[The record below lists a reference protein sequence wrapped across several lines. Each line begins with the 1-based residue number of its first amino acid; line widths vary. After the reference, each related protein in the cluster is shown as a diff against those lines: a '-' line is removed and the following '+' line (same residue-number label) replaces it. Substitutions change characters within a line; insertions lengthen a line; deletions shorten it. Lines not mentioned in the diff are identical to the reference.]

1 MYMINNNKP
10 NINHS
15 YVKQYIRLIKE
26 LNIYDKNMDGIMLY
40 NSQRRYKHYSK
51 YIYNDRLCRKVNLKE
66 NSILYT
72 IEIPNMLIDT
82 DVDYNIYMEIHKQFI
97 QQIIKN
103 IINTIVKKLV
113 KLNYI
118 TLQKT
123 KKQKQIDNITQE
135 IITLYDE
142 KYKTKSESPTNM
154 IILTIIDTLAKN
166 YKIKTLTHND
176 IQLILNDTKLK

>member
-1 MYMINNNKP
+1 MNNDKP

-26 LNIYDKNMDGIMLY
+26 LNIYNKNMDGITLY

-51 YIYNDRLCRKVNLKE
+51 YINNDRLCKKVNLKE

-82 DVDYNIYMEIHKQFI
+82 DVDYDPYMEIHKQFI

-103 IINTIVKKLV
+103 VINTIVKKFV
-113 KLNYI
+113 KLKFI

-166 YKIKTLTHND
+166 YKIKTLTYND